1 MDVSAKG
8 FLPESEFKKDW
19 ISHEIGDDTVAY
31 LEKFGLFLC
40 GKERPDDRLDNRK
53 AVTTSQLRNI
63 FAEAKRIELRLDEEN
78 FNWRKD
84 FRMLRP
90 VLAYNT
96 ARVLQKSRDSRIKEL
111 RSVLE
116 MAHAQVREEAHLH
129 NFVDFF
135 EGIIAYHKVYGGKEN
150 QTN

>member
-1 MDVSAKG
+1 MEVSAKG
-8 FLPESEFKKDW
+8 FAPEKEFENEW
-19 ISHEIGDDTVAY
+19 ISKEIVDGTIAY
-31 LEKFGLFLC
+31 LEKLGLFLC
-40 GKERPDDRLDNRK
+40 GKERPEDRLDNRK

-78 FNWRKD
+78 FNWKKD

-90 VLAYNT
+90 ILAYNA

-111 RSVLE
+111 RTILE
-116 MAHAQVREEAHLH
+116 KAHAQVTDVNQLH